1 MMRARGWRRKGVS
14 EKGVA
19 KTSKKTEND
28 SFGKSAAKA
37 YLKGCIEL
45 CLPPLLENK

>member
-1 MMRARGWRRKGVS
+1 MGRRKRVKS

-28 SFGKSAAKA
+28 SSAKSAVKA
-37 YLKGCIEL
+37 YV
-45 CLPPLLENK
+45 